1 MAYIKTI
8 GLENFRL
15 FKDKTSFDLAPITI
29 LTGINSSGKS
39 SLIKSFQL
47 FKSSLEQ
54 TGSLD
59 QISFLKGNHNLGN
72 FSKAVHEDS
81 EKKEM
86 KFTFDFPV
94 WGFTEKTL
102 LELTYTASNKEAEDG
117 HLSFLRIYLDQGEDI
132 LIYNSK
138 GWKKGDETT
147 HKAFYFNLPFLIPYC
162 LQKLKEEE
170 WEEPNIK
177 YEETDLPRWIKPK
190 NDDLFK
196 SSLSGFFDFEDNWKY
211 MKWDFEEEIFM
222 DYNSIIPEEKSKI
235 KKEME
240 DAWNNGIDATII
252 SLHDFS
258 ILDGIEFGISEIIT
272 EIGNKKPKFL
282 LGGDEFENKPTYN
295 FSTLGEIVFNKI
307 LIKSILNGISDFES
321 SLKKIE
327 HLSSIRANS
336 DRLYS
341 NHSDIFGINELLR
354 EFSKIRLKKGSPIF
368 DFIIESLQKFNLGE
382 EIVIK
387 RTQGIASEV
396 FVKRN
401 GKEYLLADLGF
412 GYTQLLPIILKIAII
427 AHQAHFY
434 PGAEERPSTVFLLE
448 EPESNLHPSYQSKL
462 AELIVESASLFNIQF
477 IVETHSEYL
486 IRNLQYLTATKKIK
500 PRDTKIYYFHQ
511 PGSEDF
517 KESPYRV
524 IEIKEDGRL
533 TNEFGEGF
541 FDEIPRLLAFLYN
554 TNFN

>member
-1 MAYIKTI
+1 MGRAGEKIQGTQYFF
-8 GLENFRL
+8 GLKPRRE
-15 FKDKTSFDLAPITI
+15 DL
-29 LTGINSSGKS
+29 LKS
-39 SLIKSFQL
+39 SL
-47 FKSSLEQ
+47 
-54 TGSLD
+54 T
-59 QISFLKGNHNLGN
+59 
-72 FSKAVHEDS
+72 
-81 EKKEM
+81 
-86 KFTFDFPV
+86 
-94 WGFTEKTL
+94 
-102 LELTYTASNKEAEDG
+102 
-117 HLSFLRIYLDQGEDI
+117 
-132 LIYNSK
+132 
-138 GWKKGDETT
+138 
-147 HKAFYFNLPFLIPYC
+147 
-162 LQKLKEEE
+162 
-170 WEEPNIK
+170 
-177 YEETDLPRWIKPK
+177 
-190 NDDLFK
+190 
-196 SSLSGFFDFEDNWKY
+196 GFFDDEENWNHV
-211 MKWDFEEEIFM
+211 KWDLEEEIFNNY
-222 DYNSIIPEEKSKI
+222 DSIEPEEKSKI
-235 KKEME
+235 KKVME
-240 DAWNNGIDATII
+240 DAWIDGIDASIF

-258 ILDGIEFGISEIIT
+258 ISDGIEFGINEIL
-272 EIGNKKPKFL
+272 IGIRNLNPTFL
-282 LGGDEFENKPTYN
+282 VGGEEFENKPTFN

-307 LIKSILNGISDFES
+307 LRKSILDGIVDFERS
-321 SLKKIE
+321 IKTIE

-368 DFIIESLQKFNLGE
+368 NFIIKSLQKFNLGE
-382 EIVIK
+382 EIVVK
-387 RTQGIASEV
+387 RTQGIASEI

-401 GKEYLLADLGF
+401 GKDYLLADLGF
-412 GYTQLLPIILKIAII
+412 GYTQLLPIVLKIAII

-448 EPESNLHPSYQSKL
+448 EPESNLHPSFQSKL

-533 TNEFGEGF
+533 SNEFGEGF